1 MFKRLPALDR
11 FCSYTCAQYQ
21 PPTIFAERDSFQP
34 QILKRRW
41 NQKIRVPGG
50 GGDLKSSFHIYLHR
64 GERGR
69 LLCFLSKN
77 ILKIKYGFEGS
88 NVDLGLFKPNK
99 QLMFSFV
106 TLSKIVTLITETM

>member
-21 PPTIFAERDSFQP
+21 PPTIFAERDNFQP

-50 GGDLKSSFHIYLHR
+50 GLK
-64 GERGR
+64 E
-69 LLCFLSKN
+69 FLSHIFAQGGEGEVTMFFVKKYFKN
-77 ILKIKYGFEGS
+77 KIR
-88 NVDLGLFKPNK
+88 L
-99 QLMFSFV
+99 
-106 TLSKIVTLITETM
+106 